1 MTYFYSDTSSN
12 DYNPSLINRL
22 NPNNQY
28 KKHLE
33 NHFFLKF
40 ILLRSD
46 SIIEKAQANKELTIC
61 ERKLTFWSNKP
72 NFDQTIANQH
82 NRELKSLWS
91 ST

>member
-1 MTYFYSDTSSN
+1 MTYFYSDTSPS

-22 NPNNQY
+22 NPNTQY

-40 ILLRSD
+40 LLLRSD

-61 ERKLTFWSNKP
+61 ERKLDFWSRKP
-72 NFDQTIANQH
+72 SFDQSIANTH
-82 NRELKSLWS
+82 NKQLQTLWS
-91 ST
+91 S